1 MIKTNNKINN
11 LRFSLVIGGKGLDP
25 GSGEWIAHTE
35 SCLNQQ
41 GPGLNKPPAWMEELK
56 ESKVEEDRC
65 ALGQIKRWLEFADRM
80 LPSPLAHNE

>member
-1 MIKTNNKINN
+1 M
-11 LRFSLVIGGKGLDP
+11 RFSVSAGKGLAPD
-25 GSGEWIAHTE
+25 SAEWIAHTE

-65 ALGQIKRWLEFADRM
+65 ALGQIKRWLEFADHM
-80 LPSPLAHNE
+80 LPFPRARTE